1 MLEQIKRWQW
11 AIGIGA
17 LLLLG
22 LVYSFW
28 PTAVPVDVASV
39 TRGEMVVGVTD
50 DGITRL
56 DDLYVVS
63 APVTGYVTRI
73 EIEPGDQVIANDT
86 VIAQMS
92 GRPPMPLDS
101 RTRLELRN
109 SLAAAQAA
117 ERSAAAALQLS
128 LRNLERAEELLE
140 RGFLPQSNLDAARS
154 DAEMRRA
161 ELQRSRAESGRIRA
175 ALRESGSGR
184 PSGYGSVAVR
194 SPTSGVLLRVV
205 HESEGIVAEGAPLV
219 EVGDASQIEV
229 VVDLLSREA
238 VRVEP
243 GAEVLIER
251 WGGDRP
257 LRGRV
262 RTIEPFGELRISAL
276 GIEEQRVNV
285 IIDFEEPEGEVAR
298 LGHGFQIDATIVL
311 WQDNDALR
319 VPIGSIFRS
328 GAAWHVFVVSGN
340 RAVEREIEIGHIN
353 DDFAEIL
360 GGLEEGDRVIVNP
373 SSSVAD
379 SQRVSE
385 R

>member
-39 TRGEMVVGVTD
+39 TRGEMIVGVTD

-86 VIAQMS
+86 VIAHMS
-92 GRPPMPLDS
+92 GRPPTPLDS

-117 ERSAAAALQLS
+117 ERSAAAALRLS
-128 LRNLERAEELLE
+128 RRNLERAEELME

-154 DAEMRRA
+154 DTEMRRA
-161 ELQRSRAESGRIRA
+161 ELQRSRAESDRIRS
-175 ALRESGSGR
+175 ALRQPGPGR
-184 PSGYGSVAVR
+184 PSGSGSVAVR

-205 HESEGIVAEGAPLV
+205 HESEGVVAEGAPLV
-219 EVGDASQIEV
+219 ELGDAGRIEV

-262 RTIEPFGELRISAL
+262 RTVEPFGELRISAL

-285 IIDFEEPEGEVAR
+285 IIDFEEPEGEIRR

-311 WQDNDALR
+311 WQDDDALR
-319 VPIGSIFRS
+319 VPIGAIFRS
-328 GAAWHVFVVSGN
+328 GEAWHVYVVSGR
-340 RAVEREIEIGHIN
+340 RAVEREIEIGQIN
-353 DDFAEIL
+353 DDIAEVL

-379 SQRVSE
+379 GQRISE

>member
-1 MLEQIKRWQW
+1 MMEQIKRWRW

-17 LLLLG
+17 LLVLG
-22 LVYSFW
+22 LIYSFW
-28 PTAVPVDVASV
+28 PAAVPVDIESV
-39 TRGEMVVGVTD
+39 TRGEMIVGVTD

-73 EIEPGDQVIANDT
+73 EIEPGDQVVANDT
-86 VIAQMS
+86 VIARMS
-92 GRPPMPLDS
+92 GRPSTPLDS

-128 LRNLERAEELLE
+128 RRDLERAEELME
-140 RGFLPQSNLDAARS
+140 RGFLPQSNLDAARA
-154 DAEMRRA
+154 DAEVRSA

-175 ALRESGSGR
+175 ALNEPGSGR
-184 PSGYGSVAVR
+184 PTGNGPITVR

-205 HESEGIVAEGAPLV
+205 HESEGVIVEGAPLV
-219 EVGDASQIEV
+219 EVGDAGRIEV

-238 VRVEP
+238 VRVQP

-257 LRGRV
+257 LRARV
-262 RTIEPFGELRISAL
+262 RTVEPFGELRISAL

-285 IIDFEEPEGEVAR
+285 IIDFEEPEGDIAR
-298 LGHGFQIDATIVL
+298 LGHGFQIDATIVI
-311 WQDNDALR
+311 WREDDALR
-319 VPIGSIFRS
+319 VPIGAIFRS
-328 GAAWHVFVVSGN
+328 GEAWHVYAMSGSQ
-340 RAVEREIEIGHIN
+340 AVEREIEIGHIN
-353 DDFAEIL
+353 DDFAEVL

-379 SQRVSE
+379 GRRVSE